1 MKNNR
6 LTNILIPL
14 LFVILNFILKGLFL
28 GNNSL
33 GGDEPFSVYHAQMD
47 PGGIIHQLT
56 QGNNPPLYE
65 LVLHFWIKWFGIS
78 EFAVRFPSLIFSSL
92 TVFFIYKIGQHFFN
106 LRVAIYSGIIYS
118 FSTYHILFAHEA
130 RSYALMG
137 LLTAISMFLYLKI
150 IVEKTNSKGIK
161 ALFLLVNAL
170 LIYTHFFGFFVLF
183 IQFFFILLQPKLLR
197 EFYKFLLLFVGVLL
211 LLYSPNILIIV
222 DRFFSVTKGGTWVT
236 APTGISDLYEMFRRW
251 GNAPVGAVFMIVF
264 LLTGLVTLIIKR
276 KSNPNRLATRLVYV
290 WFFVPL
296 LFMFGISFVFPVFLD
311 RYLMFVAIGGTLAL
325 GLSADSI
332 ISHPKGKFVIPVIMC
347 LLFVVTVKPNKSN
360 NRLERDAVQKVKEL
374 KNDQTLVVIA
384 PYYFALNF
392 SYYYDRKIFT
402 DWNSEDVFKNML
414 DDLKQENVICINS
427 LAGVDFN
434 AYEKVIFLD
443 VASNF
448 AVPDNGIFNTLNSQ
462 LKLAGKT
469 HIEEIYDVYVFSK

>member
-6 LTNILIPL
+6 LLHILLPI

-33 GGDEPFSVYHAQMD
+33 GGDEPFSVYHAQMN

-65 LVLHFWIKWFGIS
+65 LILHFWIKCFGIS

-106 LRVAIYSGIIYS
+106 IRVAIYSSIIFS

-150 IVEKTNSKGIK
+150 VVGKTNSVWTKTF
-161 ALFLLVNAL
+161 FLLTNAL

-183 IQFFFILLQPKLLR
+183 VQFFFILFQPKLLK
-197 EFYKFLLLFVGVLL
+197 EYYKFLLLFVGVLL
-211 LLYSPNILIIV
+211 VLYSPNIMVII

-251 GNAPVGAVFMIVF
+251 ANAPVGATLMIIF
-264 LLTGLVTLIIKR
+264 LLAGLTVLIVKR
-276 KSNPNRLATRLVYV
+276 QENPNRIATRLVYV
-290 WFFVPL
+290 WFFFPL
-296 LFMFGISFVFPVFLD
+296 LFMFGISFSFPVFLD

-325 GLSADSI
+325 GLSVDSI
-332 ISHPKGKFVIPVIMC
+332 IAQAKGRFVIPVLMC
-347 LLFVVTVKPNKSN
+347 LVLVVTVKPNKSN
-360 NRLERDAVQKVKEL
+360 NRLERDAVQKVREL
-374 KNDQTLVVIA
+374 KTDQTLVVVA

-392 SYYYDRKIFT
+392 SYYYDQRIFSN
-402 DWNSEDVFKNML
+402 WNSEDIFKNMMA
-414 DDLKQENVICINS
+414 DLKKENIVCVNS
-427 LAGVDFN
+427 LRGVDYSS
-434 AYEKVIFLD
+434 YEKVIFLD

-448 AVPDNGIFNTLNSQ
+448 AVPNNNIFNTLNGEM
-462 LKLAGKT
+462 KLLGKT
-469 HIEEIYDVYVFSK
+469 HIEEIYDVYEFSK